1 MNSIA
6 PTPSIPVT
14 LIMGDGIGPEIAEA
28 TIAVVNALGTGIE
41 WEYREA
47 GMAAVK
53 LYNDP
58 RAVAEASGIITRFGC
73 RRIAEFACQYAL
85 KTGRKKITIV
95 HKANILKALTGL
107 FLETCQ
113 EVGRQYQDRLSIEE

>member
-53 LYNDP
+53 LYNEPLP
-58 RAVAEASGIITRFGC
+58 RDTMESIGRN
-73 RRIAEFACQYAL
+73 RLAL
-85 KTGRKKITIV
+85 KGP
-95 HKANILKALTGL
+95 LT
-107 FLETCQ
+107 
-113 EVGRQYQDRLSIEE
+113 SS